1 MLQDGGHYGK
11 LPRHQPR
18 MKEDSEDS
26 AGDERYTNL
35 HEQELMEEQID
46 KIYGDLKAKKRR
58 ILDNVLKII
67 PDHLQT
73 RAKHK

>member
-1 MLQDGGHYGK
+1 MEDGGHYGK

-18 MKEDSEDS
+18 MEEDSEYS

-58 ILDNVLKII
+58 ILDNVLETIS
-67 PDHLQT
+67 DHLQT
-73 RAKHK
+73 RAKRK